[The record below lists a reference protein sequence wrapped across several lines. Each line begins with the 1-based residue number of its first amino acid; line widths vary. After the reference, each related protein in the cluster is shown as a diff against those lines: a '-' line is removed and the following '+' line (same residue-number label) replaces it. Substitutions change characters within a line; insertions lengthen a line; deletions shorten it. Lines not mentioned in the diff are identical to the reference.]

1 MIDYYEM
8 LLGVLAGAAAGTAL
22 LYAINGI
29 HSRSNRRVREKL
41 EEASDNTPPL
51 PTTRI
56 PFDQKLVAQAEHI
69 FDDLEVIAGKPRIFF
84 DLENLVYTK
93 NGKPIHIEIVD
104 KVLHYVPYAAMQN
117 PAGHLEVVIDDLSN
131 RIHTLN
137 AAAFSVSPP
146 LLREEDCCYYLA
158 LHRFR

>member
-1 MIDYYEM
+1 MNWYYELM
-8 LLGVLAGAAAGTAL
+8 LGVLAGAAAGTAL
-22 LYAINGI
+22 LYVINGI
-29 HSRSNRRVREKL
+29 NPQIDRRVRKT
-41 EEASDNTPPL
+41 SDGNTPPL

-56 PFDQKLVAQAEHI
+56 PFDQKLVYQAEHI

-93 NGKPIHIEIVD
+93 DGKPVNIEIID
-104 KVLHYVPYAAMQN
+104 KILHYVPYVAMET
-117 PAGHLEVVIDDLSN
+117 PAKHLEVVVDDLSN
-131 RIHTLN
+131 RIQTFN

-158 LHRFR
+158 LHKFK

>member
-1 MIDYYEM
+1 MINYYEM

-22 LYAINGI
+22 LYVIDEINP
-29 HSRSNRRVREKL
+29 RSNRRVREKSL
-41 EEASDNTPPL
+41 GNTPPL
-51 PTTRI
+51 PTTMI
-56 PFDQKLVAQAEHI
+56 SFDQNLVSRAEHL

-93 NGKPIHIEIVD
+93 DGKPVNIEIVD
-104 KVLHYVPYAAMQN
+104 KVLHYVPYAAMKN
-117 PAGHLEVVIDDLSN
+117 PAGHLEVVVDDLSN
-131 RIHTLN
+131 RIQTLN

-158 LHRFR
+158 LHRFK